1 MVVNLQPF
9 VSERDKYSDF
19 LVAMISVG
27 LALARPNNIT
37 LVSQMVTN
45 RSTFQSM
52 LFLRFL
58 NVYNYTSFLHLICQ
72 KLVTKQST

>member
-27 LALARPNNIT
+27 LAQACPSYSVIIT
-37 LVSQMVTN
+37 KVFPIVIFAD
-45 RSTFQSM
+45 RS
-52 LFLRFL
+52 L
-58 NVYNYTSFLHLICQ
+58 
-72 KLVTKQST
+72 